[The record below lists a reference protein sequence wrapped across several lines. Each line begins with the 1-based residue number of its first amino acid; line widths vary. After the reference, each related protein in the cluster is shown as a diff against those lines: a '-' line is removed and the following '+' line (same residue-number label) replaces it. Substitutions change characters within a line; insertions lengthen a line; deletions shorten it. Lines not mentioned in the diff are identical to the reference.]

1 MYKRQSRRHP
11 NKPATW
17 VKEKYFRAKGTRK
30 WILNDCEYTL
40 SLHSDLL
47 VVQHTKVKG
56 NRSPYDGDWTYWSS
70 RIGKYPGVRREV
82 LTLLKRQKGK
92 CEFCGL
98 SFKPTDLIEV
108 DRVLLRSPDW

>member
-1 MYKRQSRRHP
+1 M
-11 NKPATW
+11 
-17 VKEKYFRAKGTRK
+17 
-30 WILNDCEYTL
+30 
-40 SLHSDLL
+40 
-47 VVQHTKVKG
+47 QHTKVKG

-108 DRVLLRSPDW
+108 DRVLLRSETGSNSFNDKQLLHRHGHDSKTVENSKQSTIKAYGDLWWILRMYP